1 MRMKQVVVVDVVVV
15 DVVVVDVVVVDVVV
29 VVVVVDVVVIVVV
42 VVDVVDVVVRDFEPE
57 GNQSSRK
64 SQPTKMNHKNLKMIL
79 CNATKKTFC
88 KKNSIPAFSIYATYA
103 FKHQLDTKLDT
114 VLSFNVH
121 SLQCLEITCE

>member
-1 MRMKQVVVVDVVVV
+1 MKQVVVVA
-15 DVVVVDVVVVDVVV
+15 VVV
-29 VVVVVDVVVIVVV
+29 VVVNIVVVIDVIVIVVV
-42 VVDVVDVVVRDFEPE
+42 VVVNVVAIVVVRDFEPE

-88 KKNSIPAFSIYATYA
+88 KKTSIPVFSISAPDIKSIRFIQSWT
-103 FKHQLDTKLDT
+103 QCQ
-114 VLSFNVH
+114 SFNVH

>member
-1 MRMKQVVVVDVVVV
+1 MKQVVVVAVVVV
-15 DVVVVDVVVVDVVV
+15 VVNIVVVNI

-42 VVDVVDVVVRDFEPE
+42 VVVVVDVVVVRDFEPE
-57 GNQSSRK
+57 GNQSSRN

-88 KKNSIPAFSIYATYA
+88 KKTSIPVFSISAPDIKSIRSIQSWT
-103 FKHQLDTKLDT
+103 QCQ
-114 VLSFNVH
+114 SFNVH